1 MGPRTRL
8 ALLAALSLLG
18 AGLWWGSVTA
28 PSLDLPDY
36 TVLNRL
42 PGGEA
47 TADVLI
53 PSLSRGDERRQEIC
67 RAVAATESLEMA
79 FIFST
84 EDALEA
90 HQAHLPSPDE
100 RDALKAGDSPGTG
113 AGWRVHAGGRTSIRT
128 EGYAAARGFP
138 VPLSGVSGGAPRSGG
153 AASSLPQSPLAIG
166 GSSGVRHSVST
177 KILAERADVF
187 DCPARH
193 SVVDGATGHVDEFA
207 RPRDRDGCPVSGH
220 RVDRHRR

>member
-1 MGPRTRL
+1 M
-8 ALLAALSLLG
+8 
-18 AGLWWGSVTA
+18 TA
-28 PSLDLPDY
+28 PSLDLPNY

-79 FIFST
+79 FFFST

-113 AGWRVHAGGRTSIRT
+113 AGWRVHAGGGR
-128 EGYAAARGFP
+128 
-138 VPLSGVSGGAPRSGG
+138 LSGLRATPRRGDFPYRSQVCPEEPHGRAELLRVFRSPRWRSAG
-153 AASSLPQSPLAIG
+153 RRASATACRRRFWPSVRTYSTVPLAIQ
-166 GSSGVRHSVST
+166 
-177 KILAERADVF
+177 L
-187 DCPARH
+187 
-193 SVVDGATGHVDEFA
+193 
-207 RPRDRDGCPVSGH
+207 
-220 RVDRHRR
+220 